1 MANAIQS
8 SAVEGDGDDIDDVC
22 STSDTNSPSD
32 DKSEPLRQATPKKGM
47 DVVLRRGSALPASQD
62 PAKACENLE
71 KLSPKNP
78 TSACALA
85 GSIFDAENH
94 DLRPQTRVNR
104 PQQGFLESRSVISGS
119 GDEGMTSAPN
129 TEAKNSDLSA
139 VVDCCA
145 ATRTGPAQMPGDAQ
159 PRTPSNESL
168 SPLLPSR
175 LPTLSLVKSEP
186 FDARPLEGIIQ
197 GHQDRTVQSFHV
209 IARGL
214 DRLSMELQFV
224 FSEFLSRQYAQID
237 DLMKSNL
244 SEIQCQEKE
253 QERLL
258 NQMVSFLNAMKNAFA
273 IFGGS
278 E

>member
-1 MANAIQS
+1 MANPIQS
-8 SAVEGDGDDIDDVC
+8 SAVQGDSDDIDNVC
-22 STSDTNSPSD
+22 STSDTNAPGD
-32 DKSEPLRQATPKKGM
+32 DKPEPPRQATPYKGM
-47 DVVLRRGSALPASQD
+47 DVVLRRRSAFPASQD
-62 PAKACENLE
+62 PTKACENLE
-71 KLSPKNP
+71 KVSPKNP
-78 TSACALA
+78 TSACAPA

-94 DLRPQTRVNR
+94 DLRPQNTVSR
-104 PQQGFLESRSVISGS
+104 PQQGLLEPRSVLSGS

-129 TEAKNSDLSA
+129 NEAKN
-139 VVDCCA
+139 
-145 ATRTGPAQMPGDAQ
+145 
-159 PRTPSNESL
+159 
-168 SPLLPSR
+168 
-175 LPTLSLVKSEP
+175 
-186 FDARPLEGIIQ
+186 F
-197 GHQDRTVQSFHV
+197 

-237 DLMKSNL
+237 DLMRSSL